1 MDARTDAIEGKMI
14 HDALDKI
21 VAGHDLS
28 RAEAEAAMEEI
39 LAGRTS
45 TEQIAALMIGLRMK
59 GESVDEIAGF
69 ATAMRRRATPIFPAG
84 RAALGSAP
92 IIDTCGTGGDG
103 LGTFN
108 ISTATA
114 FVVAGA
120 GVRVAKHGNRS
131 SGSRVGSADVLE
143 ALGVNIHIP
152 AARVARS
159 IEEIGIGFL
168 YAPAMHAATRHAIP
182 ARRELRMRTI
192 FNLLGPLT
200 NPAGASAQIVGV
212 YDAKLTTLMAEVLD
226 ELGTERAFVVHGMD
240 GLDELSI
247 SGESSVAELR
257 DRTVRSYRVTPED
270 FALARAP
277 VESILGSDAAH
288 NAQIIRRVL
297 GGPGREHEHGAHRDI
312 VLMNASAA
320 LVASGRAKEF
330 LEGVRMAAESIDS
343 GSARKKLEELIRFTK
358 GESV

>member
-1 MDARTDAIEGKMI
+1 MI
-14 HDALDKI
+14 HEALDKI

-28 RAEAEAAMEEI
+28 RAEAELAMEEI
-39 LAGRTS
+39 LAGQTS
-45 TEQIAALMIGLRMK
+45 TEQIAGLLVALRIK

-69 ATAMRRRATPIFPAG
+69 ATVMRRHATVIFPAG
-84 RAALGSAP
+84 HAAPGGSP

-143 ALGVNIHIP
+143 ALGVSIDIP

-182 ARRELRMRTI
+182 ARRELRIRTI

-247 SGESSVAELR
+247 SGESSIAELR

-270 FALARAP
+270 FGLARAP
-277 VESILGSDAAH
+277 LESILGSDAAH
-288 NAQIIRRVL
+288 NAQIVRHVL
-297 GGPGREHEHGAHRDI
+297 GSPGREHEHGAHRDI

-320 LVASGRAKEF
+320 LVAAGRAKEF
-330 LEGVRMAAESIDS
+330 LEGVKVAAESIDS
-343 GSARKKLEELIRFTK
+343 GAARKKLEALIAFTK
-358 GESV
+358 GERV